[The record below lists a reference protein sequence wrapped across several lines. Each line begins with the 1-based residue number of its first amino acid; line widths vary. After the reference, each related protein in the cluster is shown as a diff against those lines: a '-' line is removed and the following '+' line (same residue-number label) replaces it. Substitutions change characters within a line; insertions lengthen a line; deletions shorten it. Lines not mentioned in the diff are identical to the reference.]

1 MPSSAKKG
9 ASSAVSK
16 KPETKKVTAKP
27 SNSSTVKKT
36 KRSKGRDEVDKT
48 RVSGIPMVDQLAH
61 ARLRTRLQ
69 ITTLPKSVSNG
80 VITLAAE
87 RHLAWLEYQEKAAY
101 DDMARA
107 CQAARCE
114 ADAVKVQQRNMK
126 RLLLLSEFVR
136 TEMSG
141 RYKSRFKGMSAE
153 KLMEE
158 YKKWERDRRPGR
170 RLQ

>member
-9 ASSAVSK
+9 ASSAVIK
-16 KPETKKVTAKP
+16 KPEAKKVTAKP

-36 KRSKGRDEVDKT
+36 KRGKGRDEGEKR
-48 RVSGIPMVDQLAH
+48 RVSGIPM
-61 ARLRTRLQ
+61 
-69 ITTLPKSVSNG
+69 ITTLTKSVSNG

-126 RLLLLSEFVR
+126 RLLLLSEFVS

-158 YKKWERDRRPGR
+158 YKKWERDRRPSR
-170 RLQ
+170 RVQ